1 MIVVIIPFLLLELYF
16 SLKMG
21 ETIGFGWSVLWIVV
35 SMLIGFKLLQS
46 SSLSMMGNINSV
58 RMGKLS
64 MKNFQNA
71 ATSYLLAALLLIIP
85 GVFSDFLG
93 VIALC
98 YTLYLQFV
106 AKITPE
112 SENSH
117 FKDVDLNKKG
127 DDDVIDVEIISEHSR
142 SDGNA

>member
-1 MIVVIIPFLLLELYF
+1 MIVVVIPFLLLELYF
-16 SLKMG
+16 SLKIG
-21 ETIGFGWSVLWIVV
+21 ETIGFGWSVLWIVA

-58 RMGKLS
+58 RTGKLS

-93 VIALC
+93 VAALC

-112 SENSH
+112 STNIH
-117 FKDVDLNKKG
+117 FKDINLNKKG
-127 DDDVIDVEIISEHSR
+127 DDNVIDVEIISEHSR

>member
-1 MIVVIIPFLLLELYF
+1 MIVIIVPFLLLELYF

-21 ETIGFGWSVLWIVV
+21 ETIGLGWSVLWIMA
-35 SMLIGFKLLQS
+35 SMMIGFKLLQS
-46 SSLSMMGNINSV
+46 SSLSMMGNLNSV
-58 RMGKLS
+58 RTGKLS

-71 ATSYLLAALLLIIP
+71 ATSYLVAAVLLIIP
-85 GVFSDFLG
+85 GVLSDFLG
-93 VIALC
+93 VVALC

-112 SENSH
+112 SENNN
-117 FKDVDLNKKG
+117 FKNTHLNKKG

-142 SDGNA
+142 SDGNT